1 MLSLSKIKKETDK
14 LSSLMWD
21 WFEVIDSLSPD
32 EARSYDFDEIIKEM
46 EKWYNCSLQLM
57 KETGYV
63 GLDEFKQLFRDE
75 KFSMFSYL
83 NNLFFGKKPSKEE
96 NDEFQD
102 RFFQMLFI
110 LDALPDAIAAVREKE
125 FSGSEKERIFSYI
138 EEAIKIFS
146 EDIADAATKGRL
158 AIEKGVNFLCLEK
171 NIVVTTSS
179 DQQKFTRPRAS
190 FSDKLHALLNAG
202 IIISE
207 EAKELKDTYY
217 LCSDIIHRGK
227 ISLPISTFKERL
239 ETAKQILKKLINEE

>member
-1 MLSLSKIKKETDK
+1 MLSLSKIKEETDK

-21 WFEVIDSLSPD
+21 WFDFVDNFSPD
-32 EARSYDFDEIIKEM
+32 EAQGYDFFEILEEM

-57 KETGYV
+57 KETEYV
-63 GLDEFKQLFRDE
+63 GLDEFKQLFKDE

-83 NNLFFGKKPSKEE
+83 NNLFSGKGPSEEKRKEFE
-96 NDEFQD
+96 D
-102 RFFQMLFI
+102 RFFQMAFI
-110 LDALPDAIAAVREKE
+110 LNALPDAIATVREKKE
-125 FSGSEKERIFSYI
+125 FSGNPIEMIFSYI

-171 NIVVTTSS
+171 NIVITPKDISRV
-179 DQQKFTRPRAS
+179 RPS
-190 FSDKLHALLNAG
+190 FCDKVNALLNAG

-239 ETAKQILKKLINEE
+239 ETTKQILKKLINEL